1 MPATANERKP
11 RPLRA
16 NRDFRLLWTA
26 GVTSAVGSQL
36 TTVAYPLLVLAL
48 GGSAAQA
55 GLVGT
60 VGLLV
65 RTVLRLPAGALVDRW
80 DRRRVML
87 SCDAVRAGVLLAVGI
102 AVATGT
108 ATVAVLLA
116 ASAAES
122 AGAVLFRPAERA
134 ALRSLVPVEQ
144 LSSALA
150 VNQARDH
157 ASDLAGP
164 PLGGLLFGLGRAL
177 PFVGDAVSYVYSFA
191 AVLLIRTPLRA
202 VRTGDR
208 PAGLIREI
216 ADGVAL
222 TWRQPMLR
230 AIALCSAGADTVY
243 VGLLFAVVV
252 VAQREGASS
261 LSIGVMLGAIGAGGL
276 LGAVVAVRLIAALPP
291 GALLLGVLWT
301 GAVAIP
307 VMAVHPTPVFIGP
320 LLAGLVALLPA
331 ANTVLVGRQMTVTP
345 EDMQGRVFSSMMF
358 LSGAGGA
365 LAPVLVGLL
374 IEALGGRAVL
384 VVLGA
389 GMAVV
394 AGVSTASSGL
404 RHL

>member
-1 MPATANERKP
+1 
-11 RPLRA
+11 
-16 NRDFRLLWTA
+16 
-26 GVTSAVGSQL
+26 
-36 TTVAYPLLVLAL
+36 
-48 GGSAAQA
+48 
-55 GLVGT
+55 
-60 VGLLV
+60 
-65 RTVLRLPAGALVDRW
+65 
-80 DRRRVML
+80 ML
-87 SCDAVRAGVLLAVGI
+87 CCDALRAGVLLAVGV
-102 AVATGT
+102 AVVTGA
-108 ATVAVLLA
+108 ATVALLLV

-144 LSSALA
+144 LPSALA

-164 PLGGLLFGLGRAL
+164 PLGRLLFGLGRAL
-177 PFVGDAVSYVYSFA
+177 PFVGDAVSYAYSFV

-202 VRTGDR
+202 VRTDNR

-243 VGLLFAVVV
+243 VGLIFAVVV
-252 VAQREGASS
+252 VTQREGASPV
-261 LSIGVMLGAIGAGGL
+261 SIGVMLGAIGIGGL
-276 LGAVVAVRLIAALPP
+276 LGAAVAVRLIAALPP
-291 GALLLGVLWT
+291 GALLLAVLWT

-307 VMAVHPTPVFIGP
+307 AMAVHPTPALIGP

-331 ANTVLVGRQMTVTP
+331 ANTVLVSRQMAVTP

-365 LAPVLVGLL
+365 LAPALVGLL

-384 VVLGA
+384 IVLGSA
-389 GMAVV
+389 MAAV
-394 AGVSTASSGL
+394 AALSTASSGL